1 MSRILHPS
9 EEASVKCGIGMQP
22 STPRIENALVL
33 RGDRMNRRCRKCFL
47 KKVCHKKPSYKA
59 WLKTYTK
66 KAVTAI
72 LVIALID
79 LQLSYVLAFM
89 GQVQIAE
96 SLSSTIATTIVG
108 VMIGYFLKALFETF
122 FEKREERLNK
132 ESESAEN
139 TNYEEV

>member
-1 MSRILHPS
+1 
-9 EEASVKCGIGMQP
+9 
-22 STPRIENALVL
+22 
-33 RGDRMNRRCRKCFL
+33 MNRRCRKCML
-47 KKVCHKKPSYKA
+47 RRVCHKKQPYNN
-59 WLKTYTK
+59 WLKTFTK
-66 KAVTAI
+66 KAVSII
-72 LVIALID
+72 LAVSLVD

-108 VMIGYFLKALFETF
+108 VMVGYFLKALFETF